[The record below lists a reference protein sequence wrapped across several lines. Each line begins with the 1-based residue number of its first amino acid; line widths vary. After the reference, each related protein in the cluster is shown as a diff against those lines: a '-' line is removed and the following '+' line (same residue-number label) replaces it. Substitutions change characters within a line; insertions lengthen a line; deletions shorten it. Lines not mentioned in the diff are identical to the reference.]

1 MDINS
6 KINLNENYKRTKI
19 IATIGPSTNS
29 YDAIYR
35 LIKAGAN
42 GLRLNFSHGTH
53 QEKEQQI
60 NWIREASKELK
71 KPVSIIQDLQGP
83 KIRLGDFNGV
93 IELSKNQV
101 VVLGVNGDY
110 LKDHVIPIQFD
121 LTKKLKRGDR
131 LFIFDGRVKGIVQ
144 SVKEKLIY
152 LKIENG
158 GQILS
163 RKGINLPDTDLG
175 SEVIT
180 SKDRAD
186 LVFGSIHDID
196 YVAQSFVQNVD
207 NVRSLK
213 KILTSLNSRAK
224 VIVKFETKM
233 ATLNIPEIISEADG
247 AMVARG
253 DLGIEIPIKHLPII
267 QKKIITTSNNAGKPV
282 ITATQMLKS
291 MVNYPMPTRAEVTDV
306 VNAVLDGSDA
316 VMLSEESAMGSYP
329 IEAINMMY
337 DLVNEGEKI
346 INNDKFIVESTQY
359 ASDIENLISRMVV
372 DTTKNIKVKAIIAP
386 TSSGRTAQLISRFRL
401 DIPIIA
407 ITRHDKTFK
416 KLLLSWGVHPIK
428 IDKEY
433 INGIDEI
440 LDITA
445 LLAKHYRFKD
455 GDNIIIT
462 GGYPLR
468 GTPTNLLYIYK
479 YSGKHT

>member
-253 DLGIEIPIKHLPII
+253 DLAYEVLPEAVPKLQKDIVKEAIK
-267 QKKIITTSNNAGKPV
+267 QSKPV
-282 ITATQMLKS
+282 IIATQMLFS
-291 MVNYPMPTRAEVTDV
+291 MTTSESPTRAEVSDIA
-306 VNAVLDGSDA
+306 NAVYERVDCL
-316 VMLSEESAMGSYP
+316 MLSDETASGNHP
-329 IEAINMMY
+329 IEAVKLMKR
-337 DLVNEGEKI
+337 VI
-346 INNDKFIVESTQY
+346 IYTE
-359 ASDIENLISRMVV
+359 
-372 DTTKNIKVKAIIAP
+372 KAIKNDFKEQTYQEEDVRAAISISVVKLASQIHAKAIVAE
-386 TSSGRTAQLISRFRL
+386 TKSGATARNISSKRTF
-401 DIPIIA
+401 IPIIA
-407 ITRHDKTFK
+407 VT
-416 KLLLSWGVHPIK
+416 
-428 IDKEY
+428 
-433 INGIDEI
+433 N
-440 LDITA
+440 DITTA
-445 LLAKHYRFKD
+445 NSLAIVYGVKSYLRPAEKYAATKLTNWLKLNNILNK
-455 GDNIIIT
+455 GD
-462 GGYPLR
+462 LVVSA
-468 GTPTNLLYIYK
+468 
-479 YSGKHT
+479 SGKYPGVVGTTDTIKVRLIED